1 MVFEEVFM
9 KKSKILMIIFLIFWM
24 LVIFLFSNQNATKS
38 QNLSDNV
45 TSKIIDV
52 AYKITKNEK
61 FVNNRKRIIKRVRFV
76 IRKTAHFTLYFILG
90 VIVYLLLNKLGV
102 SHKIIFTILI
112 CFAYACSDEFHQ
124 MFVDERTAKILDVFI
139 DTIGSTCGIILS
151 NIILNVLKK
160 CKCDISNQCNA

>member
-1 MVFEEVFM
+1 
-9 KKSKILMIIFLIFWM
+9 
-24 LVIFLFSNQNATKS
+24 
-38 QNLSDNV
+38 
-45 TSKIIDV
+45 
-52 AYKITKNEK
+52 
-61 FVNNRKRIIKRVRFV
+61 
-76 IRKTAHFTLYFILG
+76 LYFILG
-90 VIVYLLLNKLGV
+90 VIVYLFLNKLGV